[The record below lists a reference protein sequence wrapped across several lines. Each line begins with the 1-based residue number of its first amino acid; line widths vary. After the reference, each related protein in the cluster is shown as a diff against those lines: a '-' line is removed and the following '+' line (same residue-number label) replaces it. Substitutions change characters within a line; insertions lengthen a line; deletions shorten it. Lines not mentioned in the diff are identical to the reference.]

1 MAGIEKIYLGSKLID
16 KVYLGENLVSIGLG
30 EQASSS
36 GVLYTNLP
44 EISNPID
51 SITPTPSASV
61 SSVSKG
67 QLDVMK
73 TLGVLAVDQLS
84 LLELGIEIPCE
95 GGFPPTRADIVKEF
109 NKLNSI
115 PTQLK
120 QNIIDLKNQ
129 FVGEVDAEA
138 QEIIGQ
144 LEDII
149 IKVETTIDEVSTILA
164 PYWDK
169 EGKIRNWEKE
179 ADDAFN
185 ELIQEYQLFIPVKI
199 VEMISKLIP
208 VDFNLNIMGI
218 EIDLLKI
225 FTEEEQASIKLQIEE
240 RLDELYLLIPEPF
253 RSWDGTYGVKCREWK
268 AKITW
273 QYIKS
278 ELMNAVTNLLWD
290 LFNKLIEKFK
300 EIWDALGLPSIPDL
314 LNFDINEWVDSIIT
328 EIEAEVREK
337 IAEVNQKI
345 ERVEGFF
352 EGMSES
358 DLELEKQKLAGKG
371 YALVADELKKVEI
384 LGFNVY
390 DDIIGGDME
399 GKVKSA
405 EQDIDNFKKGAR
417 DFALNWQ
424 MHLLGIWIKKIK
436 KFLDKIGLGKLLDI
450 LTLDFCEVLGLLG
463 IPTKIEIAA
472 P

>member
-1 MAGIEKIYLGSKLID
+1 MADSEEFPVVD
-16 KVYLGENLVSIGLG
+16 TP
-30 EQASSS
+30 
-36 GVLYTNLP
+36 VLQIKP
-44 EISNPID
+44 PNPI
-51 SITPTPSASV
+51 ASV

-67 QLDVMK
+67 QLDVLK
-73 TLGVLAVDQLS
+73 TLSVLAVDQLS
-84 LLELGIEIPCE
+84 ILELGIEIPCE

-109 NKLNSI
+109 NKLSNI
-115 PTQLK
+115 PTQLR
-120 QNIIDLKNQ
+120 QNIIDLKDQ
-129 FVGEVDAEA
+129 FVDEVDAEA
-138 QEIIGQ
+138 QELIDQ
-144 LEDII
+144 LQDII
-149 IKVETTIDEVSTILA
+149 TEVETTIEQVSDLLA

-185 ELIQEYQLFIPVKI
+185 ELIQDYQLFIPVKI
-199 VEMISKLIP
+199 AELISKLLP

-218 EIDLLKI
+218 EINLLEI
-225 FTEEEQASIKLQIEE
+225 FTDEEQARIKLQIEE
-240 RLDELYLLIPEPF
+240 RLDELYLLIPEPL

-278 ELMNAVTNLLWD
+278 EMMNAVTNLVWD
-290 LFNKLIEKFK
+290 LFNKLIKKFK
-300 EIWDALGLPSIPDL
+300 EIWDALGLPSLPDL
-314 LNFDINEWVDSIIT
+314 LNFDINEWIDSTIKQIVD
-328 EIEAEVREK
+328 EVKDK
-337 IAEVNQKI
+337 IAEVNQQI

-352 EGMSES
+352 EGMSEP
-358 DLELEKQKLAGKG
+358 DLDAEKAKLQGKG
-371 YALVADELKKVEI
+371 YAMIADQLKEIEI

-424 MHLLGIWIKKIK
+424 WHLLSIWIKKIK
-436 KFLDKIGLGKLLDI
+436 KFLDAIGLGKLLEL
-450 LTLDFCEVLGLLG
+450 LTLSFCDVLELLG
-463 IPTKIEIAA
+463 IPTKIEIVA